1 MTFST
6 LPEMCQFDD
15 HTNNNQLIVYLLK
28 YTSVRSDILAILKG
42 WHFIN
47 MKQLNTSMFLLHFS
61 TYLIYSSCHF
71 LTSVQYHVCFLFALC
86 YFLETQ
92 PSIPTTQQSQEIK
105 PGGFQLIGLRIHLTD
120 LVFSKRQQIMCI
132 IYLFI
137 SIRIK
142 AILFMKS

>member
-1 MTFST
+1 MTFSS

-15 HTNNNQLIVYLLK
+15 RTNNDQLIVYLLK
-28 YTSVRSDILAILKG
+28 YTSVGSDILTILKG
-42 WHFIN
+42 RHFIN
-47 MKQLNTSMFLLHFS
+47 MKQLNTSMFFLHFS

-71 LTSVQYHVCFLFALC
+71 LTTVQYHVCFLFVLC

-92 PSIPTTQQSQEIK
+92 TFHSNYTTMQGIK
-105 PGGFQLIGLRIHLTD
+105 PGEFQLISLRIHLTD
-120 LVFSKRQQIMCI
+120 LVFSKRQQITCI
-132 IYLFI
+132 ICLFT